1 MAVDAMVSQ
10 LVIAFRHGL
19 LVSGPNQWLAVLAL
33 SFAGGVVSS
42 LLPCTI
48 GMLPIMVGL
57 IGGSQSASKQT
68 VILRCT
74 CFILGLS
81 TVMTVL
87 GLLASSLGLAF
98 GSMLGE
104 GWYGVIAVLA
114 ITIGLSMLGVFTLP
128 LPPLLQ
134 RLPQTPAGNI
144 VGPFVLGL
152 AFGSAASPCGTP
164 FLTGILGL
172 ISQQKQLA
180 LGALSLFVYGVG
192 QGLLLLVAGL
202 FTGLLKHL
210 AVMRHVGQVL
220 TKASGVLF
228 IASGVLILLQ
238 IWGVLGI
245 LLLQL
250 QR

>member
-1 MAVDAMVSQ
+1 VDAVVSE
-10 LVIAFRHGL
+10 LVSAFRHGL
-19 LVSGPNQWLAVLAL
+19 VISGPSQWLAVLGL

-57 IGGSQSASKQT
+57 IGGSQSATKRT
-68 VILRCT
+68 VLLRCT
-74 CFILGLS
+74 FFILGLS
-81 TVMTVL
+81 TVMTAL
-87 GLLASSLGLAF
+87 GVLASSLGLAF
-98 GSMLGE
+98 GSVIGD
-104 GWYGVIAVLA
+104 GWYVVIAILA
-114 ITIGLSMLGVFTLP
+114 IIIGLGMLGVLHLP

-134 RLPQTPAGNI
+134 RLPQTPAGNV

-192 QGLLLLVAGL
+192 QGLLLLLAGL

-228 IASGVLILLQ
+228 MVSGVLILLQ
-238 IWGVLGI
+238 VWGVLGM

-250 QR
+250 QP